1 MKRGIRKSKPE
12 GQTSSGSVG
21 DFDLTGLRSLETDI
35 LVPTEFQAV
44 YSRRV
49 LSAEEELMAAVLEQG
64 VADFQRYATATEKS
78 KSRLFAD
85 ANAWIGDKNSAWTF
99 SFVNCCEVI
108 GIEPDSLRQGL
119 LRWQR
124 RAAEASLRTK
134 PSFKRFHKAAA

>member
-1 MKRGIRKSKPE
+1 MKRGIGKNKPE
-12 GQTSSGSVG
+12 AQTAGRSVG
-21 DFDLTGLRSLETDI
+21 DFDLTGLRFLESDI

-49 LSAEEELMAAVLEQG
+49 FSAEEELMAAVLEQS
-64 VADFQRYATATEKS
+64 VADFQRHASATDRR

-85 ANAWIGDKNSAWTF
+85 AAAWIADKSSAWTF

-124 RAAEASLRTK
+124 RAAEVSLKTK
-134 PSFKRFHKAAA
+134 PGFKRFHKAAA